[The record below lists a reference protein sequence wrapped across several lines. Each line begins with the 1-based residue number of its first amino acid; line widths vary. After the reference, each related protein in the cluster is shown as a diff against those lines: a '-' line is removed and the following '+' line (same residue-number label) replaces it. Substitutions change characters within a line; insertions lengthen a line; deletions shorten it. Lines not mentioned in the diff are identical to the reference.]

1 MAKTSGSL
9 LLPHVSQYD
18 VDFVIP
24 RVGVDIPVWLDPFLL
39 YKSRDPEFRRLHE
52 LTITA
57 FNHGIDAV
65 KRGEFDD
72 AYRILDFP
80 EESAVGFGYTKRGK
94 AGSGVGS
101 GTAKLL
107 VKTIASSP
115 GLQERK
121 VRHVEEMQLLAARI
135 GADRV
140 SDIAVNILK
149 QFLIDYTQRQ
159 AALWKLPLKSGVPIS
174 HVYDHEAADW
184 IDTYADVPVDETN
197 GQPIL
202 LVPRRLVRRLPWI
215 NYDDFLK
222 TEFRAYLAARRGAP
236 QRGRKRV
243 APAEAGGSQHKTE
256 VVSVTRAD
264 VALIER
270 YVRTKEKQ
278 SAGAKPDIDYIEE
291 NSCEQAESLLARLSA
306 LPSGREA
313 ARDYQFLVLE
323 ILNYVF
329 NPDLTDGQPEVR
341 TFDGTERRDIVFT
354 NESDEA
360 FWDYVRTSHDNIF
373 VMFETKN
380 TEDLD
385 AAAVNQT
392 ATYLGDRVGRLG
404 IIVTRQVPSEA
415 MQRKM
420 FSVWNDSSPRKT
432 ILTLA
437 DVHLQQLLE
446 LRCRNASPTA
456 WMQKHY
462 RAFRT
467 SVQ

>member
-1 MAKTSGSL
+1 MPRTSGSL
-9 LLPHVSQYD
+9 LIPNVSQYD

-39 YKSRDPEFRRLHE
+39 YKSRDPQFRILHAQM
-52 LTITA
+52 LKA
-57 FNHGIDAV
+57 FNQGIEAV
-65 KRGEFDD
+65 AIGALDD

-80 EESAVGFGYTKRGK
+80 EEAAVGFGYTKRGK
-94 AGSGVGS
+94 GGSGVG
-101 GTAKLL
+101 GGIAKLL
-107 VKTIASSP
+107 VRTIASSP

-135 GADRV
+135 GPDRV

-159 AALWKLPLKSGVPIS
+159 AELWKLPLKSGVPVE
-174 HVYDHEAADW
+174 HVYDHDAGEW
-184 IDTYADVPVDETN
+184 TDVYSDLPVDELN
-197 GQPIL
+197 GEPIL

-215 NYDDFLK
+215 NYDDFLR
-222 TEFRAYLAARRGAP
+222 TEFRAYLAARRASQSIRLRSGA
-236 QRGRKRV
+236 RV
-243 APAEAGGSQHKTE
+243 PAESIAKVQ
-256 VVSVTRAD
+256 VVTATRAD
-264 VALIER
+264 VALIDR
-270 YVRTKEKQ
+270 YVRVKETR
-278 SAGAKPDIDYIEE
+278 SADAKPDVDFIEE
-291 NSCEQAESLLARLSA
+291 SSCEQAEALNARLTS
-306 LPSGREA
+306 LPPGREA

-360 FWDYVRTSHDNIF
+360 FWDYVRKAHDNIF
-373 VMFETKN
+373 LMFETKN
-380 TEDLD
+380 TQELD
-385 AAAVNQT
+385 APAINQT
-392 ATYLGDRVGRLG
+392 ASYLGDRIGRLG
-404 IIVTRQVPSEA
+404 VIVTRHEPGIA
-415 MQRKM
+415 TQRKM

-432 ILTLA
+432 ILVLA
-437 DVHLQQLLE
+437 DVHLRQLLE
-446 LRCRNASPTA
+446 LRCRNGSPTS

-467 SVQ
+467 AVQ

>member
-1 MAKTSGSL
+1 MARTSGAL
-9 LLPHVSQYD
+9 LLPHVSQFD

-39 YKSRDPEFRRLHE
+39 YKSRDPQFRHLHE
-52 LTITA
+52 QIVTT
-57 FNHGIDAV
+57 FNRGLEAV
-65 KRGEFDD
+65 KAGALDD

-80 EESAVGFGYTKRGK
+80 EEAAVGFGYTKKGK

-107 VKTIASSP
+107 VETIAGSP
-115 GLQERK
+115 GLQDRK

-135 GADRV
+135 GPDRV

-149 QFLIDYTQRQ
+149 QFLIEYTQRQ
-159 AALWKLPLKSGVPIS
+159 ADLWKLPLKSGVPVS
-174 HVYDHEAADW
+174 HVYDHEAGGWND
-184 IDTYADVPVDETN
+184 IYADIPVDELS

-215 NYDDFLK
+215 NYDDFLR
-222 TEFRAYLAARRGAP
+222 TEFRAYLAARRGP
-236 QRGRKRV
+236 TLQRAKSSSRSA
-243 APAEAGGSQHKTE
+243 APAAQQKTD
-256 VVSVTRAD
+256 VVSATRAD

-278 SAGAKPDIDYIEE
+278 AAGAKPDIDYIEE
-291 NSCEQAESLLARLSA
+291 NSCDQAEALIARLA
-306 LPSGREA
+306 AIPPGREA

-323 ILNYVF
+323 ILNYLF

-341 TFDGTERRDIVFT
+341 TFDGTERRDIIFT

-360 FWDYVRTSHDNIF
+360 FWDYVRTSHDNVF

-380 TEDLD
+380 THELD
-385 AAAVNQT
+385 APAINQT

-404 IIVTRQVPSEA
+404 VIVTRQPPTEA

-437 DVHLQQLLE
+437 DADLRQLLE
-446 LRCRNASPTA
+446 LRGKNASPTA

-467 SVQ
+467 AVQ